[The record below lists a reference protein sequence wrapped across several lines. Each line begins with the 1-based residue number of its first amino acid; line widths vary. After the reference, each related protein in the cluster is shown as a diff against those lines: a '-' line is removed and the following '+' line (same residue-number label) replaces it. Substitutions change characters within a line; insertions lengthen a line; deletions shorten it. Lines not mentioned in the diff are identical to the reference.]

1 MHVRKSLHCLE
12 EVVGRNMDD
21 KGNFVRSEIK
31 EGSSKESY
39 HIRECI
45 YHYEENL
52 GSNMNIE
59 GASVEVLDGNG
70 EHVIGN
76 HGTLTNTDLLAQT
89 VGAR

>member
-1 MHVRKSLHCLE
+1 MYVRKSLDCLE
-12 EVVGRNMDD
+12 EVVGRNMED

-31 EGSSKESY
+31 EGSLKGSY
-39 HIRECI
+39 PIRKYT

-52 GSNMNIE
+52 GSDMNIE
-59 GASVEVLDGNG
+59 GASVEILDGNG

-89 VGAR
+89 AGAR